1 MAMPVVLPK
10 RPSVLLTH
18 TPIASAVLLALGSP
32 SAVAQQTPQEGGS
45 ATALG
50 EVIVTAQKRAES
62 LQNVPISVDALGQD
76 KLKELNI
83 QNFKDYVQALPS
95 VTMAASI
102 GAGSGFSAVYMR
114 GIATGGDGQATTS
127 QPSVG
132 MYLDEQPITTIQGN
146 LDVHLYDIAR
156 VEALAGP
163 QGTLYGASSQAG
175 TIRIITNKP
184 DPSGFA
190 AGFSAEANM
199 VDGDDTG
206 YVAEGFV
213 NLPIGEN
220 AALRFVGWGVSDAGW
235 VDNKPAT
242 RTYTGD
248 VSTPADD
255 ITVNNDQ
262 FVEKNYNTVDTAGAR
277 AALRINLNENWTV
290 TPQLMYQRQDQQGSW
305 GDDLNNVLAT
315 GDYAVAHFRQEFTDD
330 EWWQG
335 GLTIEGNVA
344 NFDVVYAGNYLD
356 RAVDG
361 AFDYSDYSY
370 WYDQTYTS
378 GFFLQLFAN
387 NAGTSTPFLERTAAD
402 LVSNPDAAFTN
413 DDNYTKVSHEVR
425 VSTPQDKRVRGLL
438 GFFYQKQY
446 HDFYQEF
453 GRLDGLARSMTPNGQ
468 DPGAPPYLGVVYL
481 NSMDRTDRDQA
492 VFGQVAFDITDALE
506 LSLGAR
512 YFEPEVHV
520 KGFFG
525 FGIGFTQLGWS
536 GTGENQCN
544 LIGVGQGDRKDAP
557 CVNVDKTIKESDS
570 VYRVNLSWKATD
582 SAMLYAT
589 WSEGYR
595 PGGINRNP
603 FAGDYIRDL
612 LTNYEIGW
620 KTRFANDRVQLNG
633 AIFHEDWDDI
643 QVSFQG
649 ANGITQV
656 ANGGKAQVDG
666 IEAQLDWLP
675 TDNLRLG
682 IAVAYYDSELT
693 KDFCDTDAD
702 DGDGDGNV
710 TECFVDPDTLETV
723 IKAPKGTA
731 LPLTPEFKGN
741 LIARYSFPVGAFNA
755 YTQGTFNYQGSASS
769 ELELADNAVY
779 GDIPSSTFVN
789 LAFGTEWDKNTVE
802 LFISNVTGEDAP
814 LGVTSECTPQV
825 CGVQTKGVKSRPQTI
840 GIRYSHD
847 F

>member
-1 MAMPVVLPK
+1 MAMPVVHPK

-18 TPIASAVLLALGSP
+18 TPVASAVLLALGIP
-32 SAVAQQTPQEGGS
+32 VAHAQQTPQEAGTTS
-45 ATALG
+45 LE
-50 EVIVTAQKRAES
+50 EVIVTSQKRAES
-62 LQNVPISVDALGQD
+62 LQNVPISIDALGQQ
-76 KLKELNI
+76 KMEELNV
-83 QNFKDYVQALPS
+83 QNFKDYVQFLPS
-95 VTMAASI
+95 VSMQPSI
-102 GAGSGFSAVYMR
+102 GAGSGFNAVYMR

-206 YVAEGFV
+206 YVAEGYV

-220 AALRFVGWGVSDAGW
+220 AALRFVGWGLSEAGW

-248 VSTPADD
+248 VSRLDDD
-255 ITVNNDQ
+255 ITVNNDP
-262 FVEKNYNTVDTAGAR
+262 FVEKNYNTVATVGAR
-277 AALRINLNENWTV
+277 AALRVNLNENWSV
-290 TPQLMYQRQDQQGSW
+290 TPQLSYQRQDQQGSW
-305 GDDLNNVLAT
+305 GDDLNDVLAN

-330 EWWQG
+330 EWWQA
-335 GLTIEGNVA
+335 GLTIEGNIS
-344 NFDVVYAGNYLD
+344 NFDIVYAGNYLD
-356 RAVDG
+356 RSVDG

-370 WYDQTYTS
+370 WYDQTYTT
-378 GFFLQLFAN
+378 GFFEHLFVN
-387 NAGTSTPFLERTAAD
+387 NAGASTPFDDRTRAD
-402 LVSNPDAAFTN
+402 LVSNPDAAFSN
-413 DDNYTKVSHEVR
+413 NDNYTKVSHELR
-425 VSTPQDKRVRGLL
+425 ISTPQDKRVRGLL

-453 GRLDGLARSMTPNGQ
+453 GRLPGLGRQMLLNRDEPNSPQ
-468 DPGAPPYLGVVYL
+468 YPGVVYL

-492 VFGQVAFDITDALE
+492 VFANVDFDLTDKVTM
-506 LSLGAR
+506 SLGAR
-512 YFEPEVHV
+512 YFEPEVSV
-520 KGFFG
+520 QGFFG
-525 FGIGFTQLGWS
+525 FGIGFTEAGWS

-544 LIGVGQGDRKDAP
+544 VLGVGQADRKDAP
-557 CVNVDKTIKESDS
+557 CHNVNKTISESDS
-570 VYRVNLSWKATD
+570 VYRVNFTWKPTD
-582 SAMLYAT
+582 ASMLYAT

-603 FAGDYIRDL
+603 FAGDYIRDI

-620 KTRFANDRVQLNG
+620 KTRFADDRVQLNG
-633 AIFHEDWDDI
+633 AIFLEDWNDI

-656 ANGGKAQVDG
+656 ANGGKAQVKG

-675 TDNLRLG
+675 TDNLRIGL
-682 IAVAYYDSELT
+682 ALAYYDSELK
-693 KDFCDTDAD
+693 KDFCDLDND
-702 DGDGDGNV
+702 DFDQDGDI
-710 TECFVDPDTLETV
+710 TECAFDEDTGEVL
-723 IKAPKGTA
+723 IKAPKGTP
-731 LPLTPEFKGN
+731 LPITPDFKGN
-741 LIARYSFPVGAFNA
+741 LIARYSFPLGGFNA
-755 YTQGTFNYQGSASS
+755 YTQGTLSYQTSAPSQ
-769 ELELADNAVY
+769 LELADNAIY
-779 GDIPSSTFVN
+779 GDIPASTFLN
-789 LAFGTEWDKNTVE
+789 LAFGTEWDKNSVE
-802 LFISNVTGEDAP
+802 LFIANVTNEDAP

-825 CGVQTKGVKSRPQTI
+825 CGVQTKGVKARPTTI
-840 GIRYSHD
+840 GVRYTHD